1 MTKRTSDPSEII
13 RRNLNK
19 LPEKD
24 RNGNYNGFGN
34 QFFTW
39 LFGGMAES
47 SNDQRVRKLGNTF
60 RRGAEKSFADYVGQK
75 VSEEIT
81 RLFRNDYYH

>member
-1 MTKRTSDPSEII
+1 MRKPIEPSEII

-24 RNGNYNGFGN
+24 MNGNYNRFGN
-34 QFFTW
+34 QFITW
-39 LFGGMAES
+39 FFGGMAES
-47 SNDQRVRKLGNTF
+47 SNDQRVRKLGSIL

-81 RLFRNDYYH
+81 KLFRNDYYY